1 VSGGAVGNGIFA
13 ISIGNLFGHDAI
25 PFQNRGADDLDGRRA
40 VRYDFRVPQFLS
52 WFTVRI
58 ADAAAIVAFKGSFWF
73 DPATL
78 DLLRLDISG
87 EDLPDQLGL
96 REAGDSV
103 RYTRAQIGES
113 TVLLPARA
121 ELVLAKFSGQA
132 SRNLV
137 EFSQCREYQTESTI
151 SFAPPP
157 ETSSELAKPMIQEVE
172 LPAGLVVPVELE
184 TAIDSRK
191 AAVGD
196 PLRARVLREVRYNG
210 DQTLPKGAILTGRIR
225 TFERPSSQAPFTVGV
240 EFTEID
246 WGDARARFLAEL
258 VDIDNGSPG

>member
-1 VSGGAVGNGIFA
+1 M
-13 ISIGNLFGHDAI
+13 
-25 PFQNRGADDLDGRRA
+25 RA
-40 VRYDFRVPQFLS
+40 A
-52 WFTVRI
+52 W
-58 ADAAAIVAFKGSFWF
+58 
-73 DPATL
+73 
-78 DLLRLDISG
+78 
-87 EDLPDQLGL
+87 
-96 REAGDSV
+96 
-103 RYTRAQIGES
+103 
-113 TVLLPARA
+113 A

-137 EFSQCREYQTESTI
+137 EFSQCREYQSESTI
-151 SFAPPP
+151 SFAPPL
-157 ETSSELAKPMIQEVE
+157 EASSELAKPMIQEVD

-191 AAVGD
+191 ASVGD
-196 PLRARVLREVRYNG
+196 PLRARVLREVRYNR

-258 VDIDNGSPG
+258 VDIDNRLAGMTQLVSAGEDGRGRVTLHEVQGVWLF